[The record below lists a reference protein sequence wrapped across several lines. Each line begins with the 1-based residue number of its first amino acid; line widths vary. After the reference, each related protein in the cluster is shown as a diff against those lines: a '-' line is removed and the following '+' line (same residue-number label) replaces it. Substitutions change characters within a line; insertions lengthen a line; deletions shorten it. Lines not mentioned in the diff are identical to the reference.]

1 MLTEGKVNVYA
12 EKVRFCFIILI
23 VRCPPSEKINIMR
36 AETHL
41 GICNM
46 RTEGALF
53 NLTLQL
59 PVAKLWS
66 NKS

>member
-1 MLTEGKVNVYA
+1 MFMRRKSGFAYYLDCSLSA
-12 EKVRFCFIILI
+12 E
-23 VRCPPSEKINIMR
+23 SEKINIMR